1 MGQQEGWSWGTSL
14 QQLFHR
20 TREIRWPRDSFR
32 HLGTLFCCEE
42 RVDLA
47 ASCESV
53 LVGLIPGVGGHL
65 GWVHGRTRLHGGGR
79 AEEAVLGVRGGTMAP
94 GEALV
99 RGAVGRAP
107 LLQVM
112 WRAAPAPSQESQ
124 GSGTGL
130 PGDVGQAGNVRS
142 S

>member
-1 MGQQEGWSWGTSL
+1 M
-14 QQLFHR
+14 
-20 TREIRWPRDSFR
+20 
-32 HLGTLFCCEE
+32 
-42 RVDLA
+42 
-47 ASCESV
+47 
-53 LVGLIPGVGGHL
+53 GLIPGVGGHL
-65 GWVHGRTRLHGGGR
+65 GWVHGRARLHGGGR
-79 AEEAVLGVRGGTMAP
+79 AEKVVLRVRGGTTAP

-99 RGAVGRAP
+99 RGVVGRAP

-130 PGDVGQAGNVRS
+130 LGDVGQAGNVRS